1 MWCQSSSNLIFYTP
15 GDELTPAAIK
25 IEADRKIVQQL
36 LDFERE
42 LSKMLKSFRQ
52 QLVGCDVNEARLY
65 LNNLFGTNDFENCDD
80 ITKLLDQLS
89 KGYVDT
95 FNVRALEELAI
106 CLERDDLTLL
116 VNKYEEKKEEFLKKT
131 TVLDFQRAVVTRTK
145 PVLSE
150 ENIEVAIKVH
160 EELTSYGRNKRVLK
174 DMEKLARE
182 AFEDNQKWFV
192 RCHALSGSIIVTWHV
207 PKTLQDILEQLV
219 YEKAAMLREEGVEEV
234 TIGGKIVFHLTELIV
249 SD

>member
-95 FNVRALEELAI
+95 FNVRALEELAWK
-106 CLERDDLTLL
+106 DDAAL
-116 VNKYEEKKEEFLKKT
+116 VNKSEDEKFKNFSKKHS
-131 TVLDFQRAVVTRTK
+131 TR
-145 PVLSE
+145 P
-150 ENIEVAIKVH
+150 
-160 EELTSYGRNKRVLK
+160 
-174 DMEKLARE
+174 
-182 AFEDNQKWFV
+182 
-192 RCHALSGSIIVTWHV
+192 SIA
-207 PKTLQDILEQLV
+207 TLV
-219 YEKAAMLREEGVEEV
+219 
-234 TIGGKIVFHLTELIV
+234 
-249 SD
+249 